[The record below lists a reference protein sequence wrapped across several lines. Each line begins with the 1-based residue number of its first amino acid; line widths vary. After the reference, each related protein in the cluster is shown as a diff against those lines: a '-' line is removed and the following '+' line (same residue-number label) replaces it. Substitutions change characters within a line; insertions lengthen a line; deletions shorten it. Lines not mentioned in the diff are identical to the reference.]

1 MRCAILCGFKKIQGY
16 WIKFPWLRANQTAEY
31 EQTQHIPTQKKERLK
46 QRCKLSTF
54 TVETNSLLYSD
65 TRTTHSHPSLPP
77 HANKTWPPK
86 PVSSFRPCFSYPGLQ
101 KSVHKWS
108 WALNPPPLLPL
119 PLTYTSASAG
129 ANASSPPCWVFMSAK
144 STTLNSGITLHR
156 ASGSALGNGD
166 SGPRVSFLSHKPES
180 LQRDRGRHCGASTL
194 TRVRSS

>member
-108 WALNPPPLLPL
+108 WALNPPPQEQPCQWCAHSKMFGWDNSLR
-119 PLTYTSASAG
+119 G
-129 ANASSPPCWVFMSAK
+129 AKGIWVCK
-144 STTLNSGITLHR
+144 
-156 ASGSALGNGD
+156 LG
-166 SGPRVSFLSHKPES
+166 
-180 LQRDRGRHCGASTL
+180 
-194 TRVRSS
+194 